1 MASAVCFSLAVGT
14 CKNVSGLAISS
25 GTGDK
30 WIFSIVLLAFCFYFN
45 IYECVCTSPEGTGQL
60 VGVGFL
66 LPCGVQELN
75 ADLQAWW

>member
-1 MASAVCFSLAVGT
+1 MSADLLFLAGQVI
-14 CKNVSGLAISS
+14 SGY
-25 GTGDK
+25 
-30 WIFSIVLLAFCFYFN
+30 FSIVLLAFCFYFN